1 MKKKLIF
8 PDFSNEDEVQ
18 DFMDKTDFSE
28 YLEPSDLKPGN
39 IHELIAQSKLKTKSV
54 AIRLPEKWIVKAKLI
69 AGQMD
74 MPYQTLIKQII
85 RKGLQVEAK

>member
-1 MKKKLIF
+1 MKKPLVF
-8 PDFSNEDEVQ
+8 PDFNDVDAVN

-28 YLEPSDLKPGN
+28 YLEPSDLKPLD
-39 IHELIAQSKLKTKSV
+39 IHKLVAQSKLKTKSV

-74 MPYQTLIKQII
+74 MPYQTFIKQII
-85 RKGLQVEAK
+85 RKGLQIEAK